1 MAEPNEADRL
11 AKLYAAMSDGE
22 LEKVASEGD
31 ELTADA
37 RDALR
42 AEIAKRGLPI
52 ELPEPLPEVEIRPEL
67 QKWIVLRR
75 FRDLPEAILAK
86 GSLESSS
93 IECVLTDENMV
104 RLDWFISNG
113 IGNVKLNVKPEDV
126 EAAEAVLSQ
135 PIPEEFDYGDESAFE
150 QPTCPKCGSLDITFE
165 TLNKPIAYATAGFLH
180 FPLPVKSEKWIC
192 NACGVRWVVEEDD
205 EPAAP
210 AENL

>member
-1 MAEPNEADRL
+1 MAETNEADRL

-22 LEKVASEGD
+22 LDKVAAEGD
-31 ELTADA
+31 ELTVEA
-37 RDALR
+37 REALR
-42 AEIAKRGLPI
+42 AEIGKRGLPI
-52 ELPEPLPEVEIRPEL
+52 EIPELLPEVDIRPEL

-86 GSLESSS
+86 GSLESSG
-93 IECVLTDENMV
+93 IECVLTDDNMV

-126 EAAEAVLSQ
+126 EAAEALLSQ
-135 PIPEEFDYGDESAFE
+135 PIPEGFDYEEGSTFE
-150 QPTCPKCGSLDITFE
+150 QPRCPKCGSLDITFE

-192 NACGVRWVVEEDD
+192 NACGVRWVEDD
-205 EPAAP
+205 EPATP
-210 AENL
+210 TENL

>member
-1 MAEPNEADRL
+1 MAAENEPQRL
-11 AKLYAAMSDGE
+11 AQLYAAMSDGE
-22 LEKVASEGD
+22 LGKVASEGD
-31 ELTADA
+31 ELTIEA
-37 RDALR
+37 RESLQ
-42 AEIAKRGLPI
+42 AEILKRRLPI
-52 ELPEPLPEVEIRPEL
+52 EVPEPLPEVDIRPEL

-86 GSLESSS
+86 GSLESSG

-165 TLNKPIAYATAGFLH
+165 TLNKPIAYGSAWLGV
-180 FPLPVKSEKWIC
+180 PLPIRSEKWIC
-192 NACGVRWVVEEDD
+192 NACGARWVEEEDEAI
-205 EPAAP
+205 EPA
-210 AENL
+210 EDI